1 MLAQQ
6 LGTSW
11 LFSALPAP
19 LCLCGSTSRCIRC
32 TWEVALQLTTPRL
45 PSFCLPLLRPS
56 HTLLAL
62 PSALTACST
71 VQFEVDGA
79 PATFDL
85 FFTNSWKT
93 NGGWMYDVVVTFQVW
108 GA

>member
-1 MLAQQ
+1 MALLSPARSPLFVRQHVTLHSLH
-6 LGTSW
+6 LGGCIAAEDAMAS
-11 LFSALPAP
+11 LLPPAP
-19 LCLCGSTSRCIRC
+19 AASLP
-32 TWEVALQLTTPRL
+32 TPSS
-45 PSFCLPLLRPS
+45 PG
-56 HTLLAL
+56 